1 MGEDGED
8 REGGDADMNG
18 HDGPDR
24 GPIPGP
30 APTFQE
36 EINEA
41 VDYERTLF
49 YRGLMAAGLVVVIVV
64 VRAFF
69 FT

>member
-1 MGEDGED
+1 
-8 REGGDADMNG
+8 MNG